1 MTACSPRNARVCIPK
16 SVPSLL
22 AGLSLALFAALPR
35 PALAQAATDRAG
47 WLITPAAFQPVEL
60 SRSFA
65 NDRIRDALE
74 YPETGPVRA
83 YDIDLDDDGQPER
96 ILVGVEKLCGAG
108 GCPYTL
114 LSGKTQKEIG
124 SFFGTLIVLG
134 RKVGGWSVVQTLGAN
149 DQGLT
154 GLNTYTFQRVQY
166 QADDAVMIDEVAL
179 AALLSSLHKKP

>member
-1 MTACSPRNARVCIPK
+1 MTACSTAKAPA
-16 SVPSLL
+16 
-22 AGLSLALFAALPR
+22 AALKPLPALGVAVLMVLCVALPR
-35 PALAQAATDRAG
+35 PVLAQSAPDRAG

-65 NDRIRDALE
+65 NDRIRDALG

-96 ILVGVEKLCGAG
+96 VLIAAEKLCGTG

-114 LSGKTQKEIG
+114 LNGKAQKEIG
-124 SFFGTLIVLG
+124 SFFGTLVVLG
-134 RKVGGWSVVQTLGAN
+134 RKVGGWSVVQALGAN

-154 GLNTYTFQRVQY
+154 SLTTYTFQRVQY

-179 AALLSSLHKKP
+179 DALLSSLHKKP